1 MLGMVVA
8 LCLRDDGATA
18 FWSGRR
24 HGALGLAAVRR
35 PKIGSSTDG
44 NSDDAGSGGGHRRS
58 NAAAQ
63 EKGQEVGGMGAR
75 QSKDGVG

>member
-1 MLGMVVA
+1 MAPWDWRQYGVPK
-8 LCLRDDGATA
+8 
-18 FWSGRR
+18 
-24 HGALGLAAVRR
+24 LAAAR
-35 PKIGSSTDG
+35 TETQMMQ
-44 NSDDAGSGGGHRRS
+44 AQGGGHRRS